1 MDNATMNAALR
12 AAGLAV
18 KGGALAMLLA
28 AAPSASA
35 AISSLNLAN
44 YTLAGSYNLPAV
56 TAAEASGITYNWDTG
71 SLFIIGDEGGALVE
85 VSKTGAQL
93 SAMKLTGFADT
104 EGVTY
109 IGGGRFVI
117 TEERE
122 RDAYLLNYAAGGS
135 ALRSTLQSAD
145 LGSTVGNI
153 GIEGISYDPR
163 DGSFVTVKENAPQEV
178 NLNTLAFGA
187 PGTASITSIFAAA
200 NLGLI
205 DLSDV
210 QVLATVPSLAGSAD
224 ADNLLILSQESRRL
238 LEVDR
243 NGNILGQLMLGAL
256 PDSVEGVTIDADG
269 VIYLV
274 AENGSSPMLYTF
286 ADTTEVPLPAAA
298 WLFGSAVIGLMAG
311 KRRRA

>member
-1 MDNATMNAALR
+1 MNNAQQLSALRGAAL
-12 AAGLAV
+12 AA
-18 KGGALAMLLA
+18 KGGALALLMTM
-28 AAPSASA
+28 APLASA

-44 YTLAGSYNLPAV
+44 YTLTGSYNLPAV
-56 TAAEASGITYNWDTG
+56 NAAEASAVTYNWDTD
-71 SLFIIGDEGGALVE
+71 SLFVVGDEGRAVVE

-93 SAMKLTGFADT
+93 SAMKLTGFSDT
-104 EGVTY
+104 EGLTY
-109 IGGGRFVI
+109 IGGGRFVV

-122 RDAYLLNYAAGGS
+122 RNAYLLNYVATGS
-135 ALRSTLQSAD
+135 ALRSGLQSVD

-163 DGSFVTVKENAPQEV
+163 NGSYVTVKENSPQEV
-178 NLNTLAFGA
+178 NLNTIAFGS
-187 PGTASITSIFAAA
+187 PGSATVTSIFAAA

-210 QVLATVPSLAGSAD
+210 QVLSTVPSLSGE
-224 ADNLLILSQESRRL
+224 ADNLLILSQESARL

-243 NGNILGQLMLGAL
+243 NGNILSQLMLGTL
-256 PDSVEGVTIDADG
+256 STSIEGVTIDADG

-274 AENGSSPMLYTF
+274 AENDGSPMLYTL

-298 WLFGSAVIGLMAG
+298 WLFGSAMLGLFSG
-311 KRRRA
+311 KRRQA